1 MRRKGPECTGSQ
13 GLPFLGAS
21 MYHLMLRCIYKVQVT
36 LPFLVLMLKAEFTA
50 SCSIHFRTIGL
61 FLIIVS
67 FVLVFVFYEL

>member
-1 MRRKGPECTGSQ
+1 
-13 GLPFLGAS
+13 